1 MRHRESPETSVWI
14 SNTDMITGVL
24 VIFLFLAVILTHQ
37 AEEQKREIEAIA
49 QQSTHAAEEL
59 KRNLD
64 EAFTDEEKEKYHL
77 HYNGEIGAVCFE
89 DASSH
94 FVAGSA
100 DIPAG
105 FKVELQNF
113 LPKYL
118 NAIAKCNP
126 DNIKEIRIEGHTS
139 SEWGLGGSQADAYF
153 KNMKLSQDRTRAIL
167 DETMSMEELK
177 DKKAFL
183 QAKLTANGLS
193 SSHLRYKPD
202 GTEDK
207 EASRRIEFRVVP
219 EEKRYMDQVKKIMK
233 IE

>member
-1 MRHRESPETSVWI
+1 MRHKESPETSVWI

-37 AEEQKREIEAIA
+37 AEEQKRAIEAIA

-59 KRNLD
+59 KENLD
-64 EAFTDEEKEKYHL
+64 EAFTEEEKERYHL
-77 HYNGEIGAVCFE
+77 HYNGEIGAVYFE

-94 FVAGSA
+94 FVAGSSE
-100 DIPAG
+100 IPDG
-105 FKVELQNF
+105 FRKELRIF

-139 SEWGLGGSQADAYF
+139 SEWGLGGSQTDAYF
-153 KNMKLSQDRTRAIL
+153 KNMQLSQDRTRAIL
-167 DETMSMEELK
+167 NETMSLPEMQ
-177 DKKAFL
+177 DKRDFL

-193 SSHLRYKPD
+193 SSHLRYKSD

-219 EEKRYMDQVKKIMK
+219 EEKRYMDQVKEIMNIK
-233 IE
+233 